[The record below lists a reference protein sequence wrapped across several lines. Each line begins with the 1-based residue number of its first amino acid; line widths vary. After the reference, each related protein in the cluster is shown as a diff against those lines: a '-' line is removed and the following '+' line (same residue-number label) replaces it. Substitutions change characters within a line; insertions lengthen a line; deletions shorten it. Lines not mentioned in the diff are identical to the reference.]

1 MRAIFQKAKV
11 ILEGAEAFLCLGIP
25 YREAKKFT
33 GEMKDRKYVVEIRE
47 YRQRRSLDANA
58 YCWLLLG
65 KLSAKLGRPADELY
79 REAIQGVGD
88 NFDIVPIKDCAVER
102 WVANWQHHGIGWL
115 CENLGPSKHP
125 GYTNVIN
132 YYGSSVYDKA
142 QMARLIE
149 IIVEECKEQGIETL
163 TPEELARLREEWK

>member
-11 ILEGAEAFLCLGIP
+11 ILEGADAFLCLCIP

-33 GEMKDRKYVVEIRE
+33 GEMKDRKYVVEIKE
-47 YRQRRSLDANA
+47 YRPQRSLDANA
-58 YCWLLLG
+58 YCWLLIGRLA
-65 KLSAKLGRPADELY
+65 AKIGSTPLEIY
-79 REAIQGVGD
+79 REAIRGVGD
-88 NFDIVPIKDCAVER
+88 NFYIMPILDSAVER
-102 WVANWQHHGIGWL
+102 WVAIWQHNGIGWL
-115 CENLGPSKHP
+115 CENLGPSKIE

-142 QMARLIE
+142 QMARLID

-163 TPEELARLREEWK
+163 TPEELAKLMEVIP

>member
-1 MRAIFQKAKV
+1 MRAIFEKAKV

-33 GEMKDRKYVVEIRE
+33 GEMKDRKYVVEIKE
-47 YRQRRSLDANA
+47 YRPRRSLDANA
-58 YCWLLLG
+58 YCWLLIGRLA
-65 KLSAKLGRPADELY
+65 AKIGSTPVEIY
-79 REAIQGVGD
+79 REAIRGVGD
-88 NFDIVPIKDCAVER
+88 NFDVVPIRDDAVER
-102 WVANWQHHGIGWL
+102 WVANWEHHGTGWL

-142 QMARLIE
+142 QMARLID
-149 IIVEECKEQGIETL
+149 IIVEECREQDIETL
-163 TPEELARLREEWK
+163 TPEELAKLMEVIP

>member
-11 ILEGAEAFLCLGIP
+11 ILEGADAFLCLGIP

-33 GEMKDRKYVVEIRE
+33 GEMKDRKYVVEIHE

-65 KLSAKLGRPADELY
+65 KLSAKLGIPADQLY
-79 REAIQGVGD
+79 REAIQDVGD
-88 NFDIVPIKDCAVER
+88 NFYIMPIRDDAVER
-102 WVANWQHHGIGWL
+102 WVAIWQHNGIGWL
-115 CENLGPSKHP
+115 CENLGPSKIE

-142 QMARLIE
+142 QMARLID
-149 IIVEECKEQGIETL
+149 IIVDECREQDIETL

>member
-11 ILEGAEAFLCLGIP
+11 ILEGADAFLALCIP

-33 GEMKDRKYVVEIRE
+33 GEMKDRKYVLEIHE

-65 KLSAKLGRPADELY
+65 KLSAKLGIPADQLY
-79 REAIQGVGD
+79 REAIQDVGD
-88 NFDIVPIKDCAVER
+88 NFYIMPIRDNAVER
-102 WVANWQHHGIGWL
+102 WVAIWQHNGIGWI
-115 CENLGPSKHP
+115 CENLGPSKID
-125 GYTNVIN
+125 GYTNVLN

-142 QMARLIE
+142 QMARLID
-149 IIVEECKEQGIETL
+149 IIVDECKEQGIETL

>member
-1 MRAIFQKAKV
+1 MRAVFQKAKV
-11 ILEGAEAFLCLGIP
+11 ILEGADAFLALCIP

-33 GEMKDRKYVVEIRE
+33 GEMKDRKYVVEIHE

-65 KLSAKLGRPADELY
+65 KLSAKLGTPADQLY

-102 WVANWQHHGIGWL
+102 WVANWRHHGIGWL
-115 CENLGPSKHP
+115 CENLGPSKHT

-142 QMARLIE
+142 QMARLID
-149 IIVEECKEQGIETL
+149 IIVEECKEQDIETL
-163 TPEELARLREEWK
+163 TPEELAKLMEVIP

>member
-1 MRAIFQKAKV
+1 VRAIFQKAKV

-33 GEMKDRKYVVEIRE
+33 GEMKDRKYVLEIHE

-65 KLSAKLGRPADELY
+65 KLSAKLGIPADQLY
-79 REAIQGVGD
+79 REAIQDVGD
-88 NFDIVPIKDCAVER
+88 NFYIMPIRDDAVER
-102 WVANWQHHGIGWL
+102 WVAIWQHNGIGWI
-115 CENLGPSKHP
+115 CENLGPSKIE
-125 GYTNVIN
+125 GYTNVLN

-142 QMARLIE
+142 QMARLID
-149 IIVEECKEQGIETL
+149 IIVEECREQDIETL
-163 TPEELARLREEWK
+163 TPEELAKLMEVIP